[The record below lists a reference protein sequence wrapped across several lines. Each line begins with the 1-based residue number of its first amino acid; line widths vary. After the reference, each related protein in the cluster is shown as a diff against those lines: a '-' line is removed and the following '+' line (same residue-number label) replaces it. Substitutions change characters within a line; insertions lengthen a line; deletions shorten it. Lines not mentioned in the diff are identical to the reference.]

1 MIQAIVLGAGAGGGF
16 PQWNSDLPGCRRAR
30 SGDPMALP
38 RTQASLAVSGD
49 GEHWMIL
56 NASPDIRIQIERT
69 AALHPSGGGRST
81 PIVAVAL
88 TGAEVDCIAGLLTL
102 REGQPFRLLAPAS
115 VLSQLDHNPIFD
127 VVSRTLVPRI
137 ALPLDAAIA
146 VGPAKLAITAFAV
159 PGKAPLYDE
168 SSARSD
174 PEGETVGLEIDDGV
188 HRLLFI
194 PGCAAMTRSLRERIA
209 GADLLLFDATLWDDD
224 EMIAAGSGIK
234 TGRRMGHMSVGGP
247 GGTIESLRAVSIGR
261 KILVHLNNSNPA
273 LLADSGQR
281 GIAEREG
288 WEVAFDGMEL
298 TV

>member
-16 PQWNSDLPGCRRAR
+16 PQWNSDTPGCRRAR
-30 SGDPMALP
+30 SGDPTALP

-69 AALHPSGGGRST
+69 AALHPSGGGRGT

-102 REGQPFRLLAPAS
+102 REGQPFQLLAPAS
-115 VLSQLDHNPIFD
+115 VLSRLDHNPIFD

-137 ALPLDAAIA
+137 ALPLDATIE
-146 VGPAKLAITAFAV
+146 VGPARLSVTAFAV
-159 PGKAPLYDE
+159 PGKVPLYEE
-168 SSARSD
+168 SSGQSGSED
-174 PEGETVGLEIDDGV
+174 ETIGLEIDDGV
-188 HRLLFI
+188 RRLLFV
-194 PGCAAMTRSLRERIA
+194 PGCAAMTQALRGRIA

-224 EMIAAGSGIK
+224 EMIAAGLGVK

-247 GGTIESLRAVSIGR
+247 GGTIESLRDVPVGR

-273 LLADSGQR
+273 LLADSKER
-281 GIAEREG
+281 GIAEQEG